1 MAILNFIK
9 SGTYTR
15 ISNIHWEQGV
25 VTDVQVDVF
34 ADEPDNSYLYKEDYD
49 DTNNMNLTEE
59 SRIKGTRISGDLAVP
74 IHSAT
79 YAVQES
85 HWDPDLFKKYFSPAA
100 WGATNLHAVLYK
112 WLLTL
117 PAFSEASSDSD
128 G

>member
-9 SGTYTR
+9 DGTYTR
-15 ISNIHWEQGV
+15 ISNIHWEQGL

-34 ADEPDNSYLYKEDYD
+34 ASKPDNSYLYKEDFD
-49 DTNNMNLTEE
+49 DTNNMNVVEE
-59 SRIKGTRISGDLAVP
+59 GRVKGTRISIDLAEA

-79 YAVQES
+79 YRVTDS
-85 HWDPDLFKKYFSPAA
+85 NWDPDLFKKYFSPAA
-100 WGATNLHAVLYK
+100 WGASNLHKVVYK